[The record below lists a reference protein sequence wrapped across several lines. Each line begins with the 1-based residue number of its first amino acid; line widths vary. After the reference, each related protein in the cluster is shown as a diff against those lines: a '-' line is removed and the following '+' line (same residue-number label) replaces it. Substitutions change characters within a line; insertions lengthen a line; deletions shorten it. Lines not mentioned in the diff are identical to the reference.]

1 MAVLRT
7 DWVVSLKTARR
18 SLQPWPQ
25 STVETVLDDR
35 YILITAIVC
44 ACQMMSISIKKD
56 NKGFAYI
63 QAR

>member
-1 MAVLRT
+1 MESELAVS
-7 DWVVSLKTARR
+7 VKPARR

-44 ACQMMSISIKKD
+44 ALL
-56 NKGFAYI
+56 
-63 QAR
+63 